1 MRFYVTIVRL
11 GGLGANDMVRITKV
25 HTGGGDGGETSL
37 VDGTRVGKE
46 SPRVGVYGTI
56 DEANSALGIVRAEIS
71 RLQRHE
77 VTDESLQSLGSRLIE
92 ADNMLG
98 IIQQEL
104 FDVGA
109 ECACPPGGVPEQ
121 MSVIGKEA
129 GERLVEEM
137 DYMLE
142 DLEPLSSF
150 ILPTGNPVVAN
161 LHMARTIVR
170 RAEREA
176 CALREEIRLDIIS
189 YLNRLSDHCFVLA
202 RWLTG
207 EEGESLWTPLGKRKL
222 GNHS

>member
-1 MRFYVTIVRL
+1 
-11 GGLGANDMVRITKV
+11 MVRITKV

-37 VDGTRVGKE
+37 VDGSRVGKE
-46 SPRVGVYGTI
+46 HPRVAIYGTI
-56 DEANSALGIVRAEIS
+56 DEANSAIGIVRSEMKRS
-71 RLQRHE
+71 ESSGVPHTRLE
-77 VTDESLQSLGSRLIE
+77 E
-92 ADNMLG
+92 ADRMLG

-121 MSVIGKEA
+121 MAIIGADA
-129 GERLVEEM
+129 GKRLVDEM

-150 ILPTGNPVVAN
+150 ILPTGNPVVAH

-176 CALREEIRLDIIS
+176 CALREEVRNEVIS
-189 YLNRLSDHCFVLA
+189 YLNRLSDHCFVLS

-207 EEGESLWTPLGKRKL
+207 EEGETLWTPLGKR
-222 GNHS
+222 

>member
-1 MRFYVTIVRL
+1 
-11 GGLGANDMVRITKV
+11 MVRITKV

-46 SPRVGVYGTI
+46 HPRVSIYGTI
-56 DEANSALGIVRAEIS
+56 DEANSAIGIVRSEINNRS
-71 RLQRHE
+71 EIIEH
-77 VTDESLQSLGSRLIE
+77 RLIE
-92 ADNMLG
+92 ADRMLG

-121 MSVIGKEA
+121 MSIIDAEA

-137 DYMLE
+137 DYMLK

-150 ILPTGNPVVAN
+150 ILPTGNPMVAY

-176 CALREEIRLDIIS
+176 CTLREEVRHEVIS
-189 YLNRLSDHCFVLA
+189 YLNRLSDHCFVLS

-207 EEGESLWTPLGKRKL
+207 EEGETLWTPLGKR
-222 GNHS
+222 

>member
-1 MRFYVTIVRL
+1 M
-11 GGLGANDMVRITKV
+11 ARITKV

-37 VDGTRVGKE
+37 VDGSRVGKE
-46 SPRVGVYGTI
+46 HPRVAIYGTI
-56 DEANSALGIVRAEIS
+56 DEANSAIGIVRAEMN
-71 RLQRHE
+71 R
-77 VTDESLQSLGSRLIE
+77 TDVIGIPNKRLIE
-92 ADNMLG
+92 ANQMLS

-121 MSVIGKEA
+121 MSIIGADA
-129 GERLVEEM
+129 GERLVNEM

-150 ILPTGNPVVAN
+150 ILPTGNPIVAH

-170 RAEREA
+170 RAERDA
-176 CALREEIRLDIIS
+176 CTLREEVRHEVIS
-189 YLNRLSDHCFVLA
+189 YLNRLSDHCFVLS

-207 EEGESLWTPLGKRKL
+207 EEGETLWTPLGKR
-222 GNHS
+222 

>member
-1 MRFYVTIVRL
+1 
-11 GGLGANDMVRITKV
+11 MVRITKV

-46 SPRVGVYGTI
+46 NPRVAIYGTI
-56 DEANSALGIVRAEIS
+56 DEANSAIGIVRSEIMRFGPNVS
-71 RLQRHE
+71 EPLKGRL
-77 VTDESLQSLGSRLIE
+77 VE
-92 ADNMLG
+92 ADQMLG
-98 IIQQEL
+98 LVQQEL

-121 MSVIGKEA
+121 MSVIGTEA
-129 GERLVEEM
+129 GSRLVEEM
-137 DYMLE
+137 DYMLQ
-142 DLEPLSSF
+142 DLKPLSSF

-176 CALREEIRLDIIS
+176 CTLREEIRKEIIS
-189 YLNRLSDHCFVLA
+189 YLNRLSDHCFVLS

-207 EEGESLWTPLGKRKL
+207 EEGEALWTPLGKRNL
-222 GNHS
+222 GKES

>member
-1 MRFYVTIVRL
+1 
-11 GGLGANDMVRITKV
+11 MVRITKV

-37 VDGTRVGKE
+37 VDGSRVGKE
-46 SPRVGVYGTI
+46 HPRVAIYGTI
-56 DEANSALGIVRAEIS
+56 DEANSAIGIVRAEMKRSAVIGIS
-71 RLQRHE
+71 HTRLAK
-77 VTDESLQSLGSRLIE
+77 
-92 ADNMLG
+92 ADQMLG

-121 MSVIGKEA
+121 MSIIGVEA

-150 ILPTGNPVVAN
+150 ILPTGNPIVAY

-170 RAEREA
+170 RAERDA
-176 CALREEIRLDIIS
+176 CILREEVRNEVIS
-189 YLNRLSDHCFVLA
+189 YLNRLSDHCFVLS

-207 EEGESLWTPLGKRKL
+207 DEGETLWTPLGKR
-222 GNHS
+222 

>member
-1 MRFYVTIVRL
+1 
-11 GGLGANDMVRITKV
+11 MVRITKV

-46 SPRVGVYGTI
+46 HPRVAIYGTI
-56 DEANSALGIVRAEIS
+56 DEANSAIGIVRAEINN
-71 RLQRHE
+71 RPKIA
-77 VTDESLQSLGSRLIE
+77 DNRLIE
-92 ADNMLG
+92 ADRMLG

-109 ECACPPGGVPEQ
+109 ECACPPGGVPKQ
-121 MSVIGKEA
+121 MSIIGVEA

-150 ILPTGNPVVAN
+150 ILPTGTPMVAH

-176 CALREEIRLDIIS
+176 CALREEVRHEVIS
-189 YLNRLSDHCFVLA
+189 YLNRLSDHCFVLS

-207 EEGESLWTPLGKRKL
+207 EEGETLWTPLGKR
-222 GNHS
+222 

>member
-1 MRFYVTIVRL
+1 
-11 GGLGANDMVRITKV
+11 MVRITKV

-46 SPRVGVYGTI
+46 DPRVAIYGTI
-56 DEANSALGIVRAEIS
+56 DEANSAIGIVRSEIMRFGLDVS
-71 RLQRHE
+71 EPLKGRL
-77 VTDESLQSLGSRLIE
+77 VE
-92 ADNMLG
+92 ADQMLG
-98 IIQQEL
+98 LIQQEL

-121 MSVIGKEA
+121 MSVIGTEA
-129 GERLVEEM
+129 GRRLIEEM
-137 DYMLE
+137 DYMLQ

-176 CALREEIRLDIIS
+176 CTLREEIRKEIIS
-189 YLNRLSDHCFVLA
+189 YLNRLSDHCFVLS

-207 EEGESLWTPLGKRKL
+207 EEGEALWTPLGKRNL
-222 GNHS
+222 GK

>member
-1 MRFYVTIVRL
+1 
-11 GGLGANDMVRITKV
+11 MVRITKV

-46 SPRVGVYGTI
+46 HPRVSIYGTI
-56 DEANSALGIVRAEIS
+56 DEANSAIGIVRAEINN
-71 RLQRHE
+71 RPE
-77 VTDESLQSLGSRLIE
+77 VTERRLVE
-92 ADNMLG
+92 ADRMLG

-121 MSVIGKEA
+121 MSIIDADA

-150 ILPTGNPVVAN
+150 ILPTGNPMVAH

-176 CALREEIRLDIIS
+176 CALREEVRSEVIS
-189 YLNRLSDHCFVLA
+189 YLNRLSDHCFVLS

-207 EEGESLWTPLGKRKL
+207 EEGETLWTPLGKRGSNS
-222 GNHS
+222 GN

>member
-1 MRFYVTIVRL
+1 
-11 GGLGANDMVRITKV
+11 MVRITKV

-37 VDGTRVGKE
+37 VDGSRVGKE
-46 SPRVGVYGTI
+46 HPRVAIYGTI
-56 DEANSALGIVRAEIS
+56 DEANSAIGIVRAEMKRTTVIGIS
-71 RLQRHE
+71 HTRL
-77 VTDESLQSLGSRLIE
+77 TE
-92 ADNMLG
+92 ADQMLG

-121 MSVIGKEA
+121 MSIIGADA
-129 GERLVEEM
+129 GGRLVEEM
-137 DYMLE
+137 DYMLG

-150 ILPTGNPVVAN
+150 ILPTGNPIVAY

-176 CALREEIRLDIIS
+176 CTLRDEVRNEIIS
-189 YLNRLSDHCFVLA
+189 YLNRLSDHCFVLS

-207 EEGESLWTPLGKRKL
+207 EEGETLWTPLGKR
-222 GNHS
+222 

>member
-1 MRFYVTIVRL
+1 
-11 GGLGANDMVRITKV
+11 MVRITKV

-37 VDGTRVGKE
+37 VDGSRVGKE
-46 SPRVGVYGTI
+46 HPRVAIYGTI
-56 DEANSALGIVRAEIS
+56 DEANSAIGIVRAEMKRTAVIGIS
-71 RLQRHE
+71 HTRL
-77 VTDESLQSLGSRLIE
+77 TE
-92 ADNMLG
+92 ADRMLG

-121 MSVIGKEA
+121 MSIIGADA

-137 DYMLE
+137 DYMLG

-150 ILPTGNPVVAN
+150 ILPTGNPIVAY

-176 CALREEIRLDIIS
+176 CTLREEVRNEIIS
-189 YLNRLSDHCFVLA
+189 YLNRLSDHCFVLS

-207 EEGESLWTPLGKRKL
+207 EEGETLWTPLGKR
-222 GNHS
+222 

>member
-1 MRFYVTIVRL
+1 
-11 GGLGANDMVRITKV
+11 MVRITKV

-37 VDGTRVGKE
+37 VDGSRVGKE
-46 SPRVGVYGTI
+46 HPRVAIYGTI
-56 DEANSALGIVRAEIS
+56 DEANSAIGIVRAEMKRTAVIGIS
-71 RLQRHE
+71 HTRL
-77 VTDESLQSLGSRLIE
+77 TE
-92 ADNMLG
+92 ADRMLG

-121 MSVIGKEA
+121 MSIIGAGA

-137 DYMLE
+137 DYMLG

-150 ILPTGNPVVAN
+150 ILPTGNPIVAY

-176 CALREEIRLDIIS
+176 CTLRDEVRNEIIS
-189 YLNRLSDHCFVLA
+189 YLNRLSDHCFVLS

-207 EEGESLWTPLGKRKL
+207 EEGETLWTPLGKR
-222 GNHS
+222 

>member
-1 MRFYVTIVRL
+1 
-11 GGLGANDMVRITKV
+11 MVRITKV

-37 VDGTRVGKE
+37 VDGSRVGTE
-46 SPRVGVYGTI
+46 HPRVAIYGTI
-56 DEANSALGIVRAEIS
+56 DEANSAIGIVRMEMNRID
-71 RLQRHE
+71 
-77 VTDESLQSLGSRLIE
+77 VIGIPNKRLIE
-92 ADNMLG
+92 ADQMLS

-121 MSVIGKEA
+121 MSIIGTDA
-129 GERLVEEM
+129 GERLVNEM

-150 ILPTGNPVVAN
+150 ILPTGNPIVAH

-170 RAEREA
+170 RAERDA
-176 CALREEIRLDIIS
+176 CTLREEVRHEVIS
-189 YLNRLSDHCFVLA
+189 YLNRLSDHCFVLS

-207 EEGESLWTPLGKRKL
+207 EEGETLWTPLGKR
-222 GNHS
+222 

>member
-1 MRFYVTIVRL
+1 
-11 GGLGANDMVRITKV
+11 MVRITKV

-37 VDGTRVGKE
+37 VDGSRVGKE
-46 SPRVGVYGTI
+46 HPRVAIYGTI
-56 DEANSALGIVRAEIS
+56 DEANSAIGIVRSEMKRS
-71 RLQRHE
+71 ESGGMLYTRLE
-77 VTDESLQSLGSRLIE
+77 E
-92 ADNMLG
+92 ADRMLG

-121 MSVIGKEA
+121 MAIIGADA
-129 GERLVEEM
+129 GKRLVDEM

-150 ILPTGNPVVAN
+150 ILPTGSSVVAH

-176 CALREEIRLDIIS
+176 CALREEVRNEVIS
-189 YLNRLSDHCFVLA
+189 YLNRLSDHCFVLS

-207 EEGESLWTPLGKRKL
+207 EEGETLWTPLGKR
-222 GNHS
+222 

>member
-1 MRFYVTIVRL
+1 
-11 GGLGANDMVRITKV
+11 MVRITKV
-25 HTGGGDGGETSL
+25 HTGGGDRGETSL
-37 VDGTRVGKE
+37 VDGSRVGKE
-46 SPRVGVYGTI
+46 HPRVAIYGTI
-56 DEANSALGIVRAEIS
+56 DEANSAIGVVRAEMKRTVVIGIS
-71 RLQRHE
+71 DTRL
-77 VTDESLQSLGSRLIE
+77 VE
-92 ADNMLG
+92 ANQMLG

-109 ECACPPGGVPEQ
+109 ECACPPDGVPEQ
-121 MSVIGKEA
+121 MSIIGADA

-150 ILPTGNPVVAN
+150 ILPTGNPMVAY

-176 CALREEIRLDIIS
+176 CTLRDEVRNEVIS
-189 YLNRLSDHCFVLA
+189 YLNRLSDHCFVLS

-207 EEGESLWTPLGKRKL
+207 EEGETLWTPLGKR
-222 GNHS
+222 

>member
-1 MRFYVTIVRL
+1 
-11 GGLGANDMVRITKV
+11 MVRITKV

-46 SPRVGVYGTI
+46 DPRVAIYGTI
-56 DEANSALGIVRAEIS
+56 DEANSAIGIVRSEIVRFGLDVSEPFKS
-71 RLQRHE
+71 RL
-77 VTDESLQSLGSRLIE
+77 VK
-92 ADNMLG
+92 ADQMLG
-98 IIQQEL
+98 LIQQEL

-121 MSVIGKEA
+121 MSVIGTEA
-129 GERLVEEM
+129 GRRLIEEM
-137 DYMLE
+137 DYMLQ

-176 CALREEIRLDIIS
+176 CTLREEIRKEIIS
-189 YLNRLSDHCFVLA
+189 YLNRLSDHCFVLS

-207 EEGESLWTPLGKRKL
+207 EEGEALWTPLGKRNL
-222 GNHS
+222 GKES

>member
-1 MRFYVTIVRL
+1 
-11 GGLGANDMVRITKV
+11 MVRITKV

-37 VDGTRVGKE
+37 VDGSRVGKE
-46 SPRVGVYGTI
+46 HPRVAIYGTI
-56 DEANSALGIVRAEIS
+56 DEANSAIGIVRSEMKRS
-71 RLQRHE
+71 ESSGMLYTRLE
-77 VTDESLQSLGSRLIE
+77 E
-92 ADNMLG
+92 ADRMLG

-121 MSVIGKEA
+121 MAIIGADA
-129 GERLVEEM
+129 GKRLVDEM

-150 ILPTGNPVVAN
+150 ILPTGSSVVAH

-176 CALREEIRLDIIS
+176 CALREEVRNEVIS
-189 YLNRLSDHCFVLA
+189 YLNRLSDHCFVLS

-207 EEGESLWTPLGKRKL
+207 EEGETLWTPLGKR
-222 GNHS
+222 